1 MKQTQQNWKN
11 ISVDQA
17 IAQEIATIIPF
28 DEASQKQLVT
38 QVEQLPAVEE
48 KSHS

>member
-1 MKQTQQNWKN
+1 MKQTQAELEN

-28 DEASQKQLVT
+28 DEASQKQLVH
-38 QVEQLPAVEE
+38 
-48 KSHS
+48 K